1 MAEQPYNPV
10 ERTEQHSRTLED
22 WMACGHNPP
31 FSVIRRL
38 IDYTREVNDL
48 VTALQ
53 VWCETPKRR
62 RREVK
67 LQREEV
73 DSMLKELMKWHAS
86 LLKWLDNRQN
96 NPNAI
101 VARMLSDPNEKQW
114 QADRRRR
121 KSELEQQVRQGAYL
135 ANLKDTK
142 TKRFHGMSAK
152 EQRVLEEYDTGKMQK
167 RHDNVR
173 IRKPK

>member
-1 MAEQPYNPV
+1 
-10 ERTEQHSRTLED
+10 
-22 WMACGHNPP
+22 
-31 FSVIRRL
+31 
-38 IDYTREVNDL
+38 
-48 VTALQ
+48 
-53 VWCETPKRR
+53 
-62 RREVK
+62 
-67 LQREEV
+67 
-73 DSMLKELMKWHAS
+73 MLKELMKWHAS

-135 ANLKDTK
+135 AKVKDTK

-152 EQRVLEEYDTGKMQK
+152 EQRVLEEYDTGKLQK

>member
-1 MAEQPYNPV
+1 MSVGLP
-10 ERTEQHSRTLED
+10 TLLD
-22 WMACGHNPP
+22 
-31 FSVIRRL
+31 
-38 IDYTREVNDL
+38 
-48 VTALQ
+48 ALL
-53 VWCETPKRR
+53 RR

-73 DSMLKELMKWHAS
+73 DSMLKKLMKWHAS

-101 VARMLSDPNEKQW
+101 VARMLSNPNEKQW

-135 ANLKDTK
+135 AKVKDTK

-152 EQRVLEEYDTGKMQK
+152 EQRVLEEYDTGKLQK
-167 RHDNVR
+167 RHDKVR